1 MMAETDTNRPIAEAL
16 RGSEGTEIRLRGWVH
31 RTRKTGGLVFIV
43 LRDSSG
49 LIQCTL
55 NKKRLTPE
63 EMDAADKALLES
75 SVQLTGSLKKDD
87 RAPGGLEVQVSKFS
101 VVGFADRFPI
111 TAEQSEEFLLDN
123 RHLWIRSQK
132 LTSIMKVRHTVFGA
146 IHDYFRTGGFYEF
159 QSPILTPTAAEGGST
174 VFNVDYFGKKAYLA
188 QTWQLYA
195 EAAIFAL
202 ERIYTIAPSFRAE
215 KSSTSRHLT
224 EYWHAEME
232 IAWGGLDEIARHA
245 EGVVSHI
252 ARSVMEK
259 NLDDLK
265 GLGQDPKKLEVIAPP
280 FPRLKYAEAL
290 EMLKKQGMEIAWGKD
305 LRTIEER
312 EIAKNFDR
320 PVIVTHYPKEI
331 MAFYKPADPDSPK
344 EALCM
349 DVLSPIGTE
358 IVGGSV
364 RSLDVDDMRKRLE
377 AGGEDIANY
386 EWYFELRKFGS
397 VPHAGFGMGVER
409 VVQWM
414 LGLENIKDAIPFPRT
429 MERVR
434 P

>member
-1 MMAETDTNRPIAEAL
+1 MSRPGQPAPISSAL
-16 RGSEGTEIRLRGWVH
+16 HGDEGSPVKLHGWVH

-49 LIQCTL
+49 LMQCTL

-63 EMDAADKALLES
+63 EMDSADKALLES
-75 SVQLTGSLKKDD
+75 SVELEGTLKKDD
-87 RAPGGLEVQVSKFS
+87 RAPGGVEVQVAKFK
-101 VVGFADRFPI
+101 VVNFADRFPI
-111 TAEQSEEFLLDN
+111 TEQQSEEFLLDN

-132 LTSIMKVRHTVFGA
+132 LTAILKVRHTVFGA
-146 IHDYFRTGGFYEF
+146 IHEYFRREGFYEF

-174 VFNVDYFGKKAYLA
+174 VFNVDYFGKKAFLA

-232 IAWGGLDEIARHA
+232 VAWGGLDDIAKHA
-245 EGVVSHI
+245 EGAVSHI
-252 ARSVMEK
+252 ARSVLEK
-259 NLDDLK
+259 NLDDVK
-265 GLGQDPKKLEVIAPP
+265 ALGQDPRKLEAIAPP

-290 EMLKKQGMEIAWGKD
+290 DLLKKQGMEVAWGKD

-331 MAFYKPADPDSPK
+331 MAFYKPADPASPK

-349 DVLSPIGTE
+349 DMLSPIGTE

-364 RSLDVDDMRKRLE
+364 RSLDVEDMRKRLE
-377 AGGEDIANY
+377 AEGESMENY
-386 EWYFELRKFGS
+386 EWYFDLRKYGS

-409 VVQWM
+409 MVQW
-414 LGLENIKDAIPFPRT
+414 LLNLENIKDAIPFPRT